1 MARKKSTRSQMEM
14 FKYGGLKDQGE
25 TVDQQSNNPVPVGSI
40 KKEVRDD
47 IPANLSEGEFVLPA
61 DVVRYHGLEKIMGF
75 RDQAKQGL
83 DRMNQMGQMGNSN
96 EATLSDST
104 SFKPRMAVGGLTP
117 TVQTPTIQAPTV
129 IPEEVPGV
137 QYNPATPQ
145 GLRPSVYSYGNQM
158 PKVDRD
164 PTESDVDVKIPDAI
178 QYGAQ
183 ARPAYRQATNTA
195 ATPDFNKLLGTQFGQ
210 LQKSETRKYVN
221 PETKEELYI
230 PFVNGEPIY
239 PIPTGFI
246 PSEDVKE
253 EEAKEKAG
261 ELKTTSVRQDSE
273 GGDNSTMGQSGFESQ
288 ASRDEQADIAGAGN
302 MSQSQNLGVMGNLSN
317 AISNMSVNP
326 TSVLGGLIGG
336 PIGAVIGMIGSAIGG
351 SKSEAKG
358 ISTSVQSDR
367 LGSLGYNTQAEK
379 SSLASQLGLDLSNVQ
394 TMALGHNPGN
404 RNSNDPNSV
413 YSGKGISVNVN
424 QNSPSYGSVN
434 GYSNATSAV
443 NAVTAMASVGY
454 YGEIEAISNMGAY
467 SVTNPGLFG
476 SMNNGRDALGLGTVT
491 AQQAQEALGN
501 QAVSMGAVD
510 SKGNPN
516 FGQELGPGIGVTANG
531 TYSGGSF
538 TTNNMGGKSVI
549 GYSVPGR
556 GTTFST
562 TKNGT
567 LTNMTNPFGKTNV
580 TTPTTTKGKSV
591 NTSPTVT
598 TPTVEEVTTANEF
611 ANVTDPTVDRTTA
624 NEFGSGI
631 STTPGDV
638 DDVTSPESPFGYS
651 GPSTDISS
659 PTDNSNTSNNST
671 STNSTTDNS
680 NNTNTTDNDSG
691 GTSDGND
698 SGGSHICTATY
709 NNGYIDKEHFTTL
722 RKYGILL
729 RRNDPYMMKAYD
741 MFGPTLA
748 SYVHKNKY
756 MTSFAK
762 FITQYYKDTMDN
774 KQLSIKQ
781 NIFKFISN
789 NILRPTYR
797 IVGWTS
803 VKLSK

>member
-96 EATLSDST
+96 EATLSDSV

-129 IPEEVPGV
+129 IPEQVPGV

-326 TSVLGGLIGG
+326 TSVLGGLLGG

-413 YSGKGISVNVN
+413 YSGRGISVNVN

-549 GYSVPGR
+549 GYSIPGR
-556 GTTFST
+556 GTTFAT

-611 ANVTDPTVDRTTA
+611 SGLGTGVGAVSVTDPMGPSYGFD
-624 NEFGSGI
+624 E
-631 STTPGDV
+631 
-638 DDVTSPESPFGYS
+638 DVT
-651 GPSTDISS
+651 TTND
-659 PTDNSNTSNNST
+659 SNTSNNNT
-671 STNSTTDNS
+671 S
-680 NNTNTTDNDSG
+680 NNTNTNTDEGNTSGSSTSNQSTNEAGYGGGGDGSESGSSDS
-691 GTSDGND
+691 
-698 SGGSHICTATY
+698 GSHICTATY

-774 KQLSIKQ
+774 RQLSIRQ

-797 IVGWTS
+797 IVGWTA